1 MRVPKLS
8 NLIPNNRPSELL
20 GAKEFSE
27 KVKLV
32 LILKGKIVFSGHIV
46 KMELFQACEYSRGHH
61 KYDRSAL
68 RSHSSEV
75 ISPEHSLK

>member
-27 KVKLV
+27 KMKLV

-61 KYDRSAL
+61 KYDLGVERVFVCLQDWS
-68 RSHSSEV
+68 RNS
-75 ISPEHSLK
+75 